1 MGACEMP
8 DTVLGA
14 RTNGKQG
21 EQSPCIFQWVEK
33 RPLLAVKPHL
43 YLFSVLLLT
52 DIAQNIINLWKILFA
67 IELSSKTISVD
78 QEHRFSILLSQNHKA
93 LITTY

>member
-1 MGACEMP
+1 MGACGMP

-33 RPLLAVKPHL
+33 RLLLAVKPHL

-52 DIAQNIINLWKILFA
+52 DIAQNIINL
-67 IELSSKTISVD
+67 
-78 QEHRFSILLSQNHKA
+78 
-93 LITTY
+93 